1 MQFTIIHLL
10 KKEIKLNSNKHK
22 KLETMFTSFLAIIL
36 KALFPKSFAVRQQE
50 FLKKKELIEAKYKEK
65 KQ

>member
-1 MQFTIIHLL
+1 MQFTIIHLP

-36 KALFPKSFAVRQQE
+36 KAYSKILE
-50 FLKKKELIEAKYKEK
+50 TLIE
-65 KQ
+65 